1 MDRRSFVRGM
11 CLGGLATF
19 ALPGVRFAQVPGRSR
34 LVFVLL
40 RGGVDGLAAV
50 VPLGDP
56 AYRAARGRLAL
67 DPDGLRPLDGTF
79 SLAPGLAPLADFWDR
94 DELLAVHGVAIPYRS
109 RSHFDSQA
117 VLETGLDRPSGSADG
132 WLNRLLGVM
141 GGEASGVAVAAG
153 LPRSLVGPHPVT
165 TWSPTRLGVVEDGY
179 LERMALLYRADPELH
194 DRFEAALQLQ
204 ELSGAAADDES
215 GPADRRDR
223 EELRRRGRFGPVL
236 DATARFLREPDGPNV
251 AAVELSG
258 WDTHAAQGTA
268 GGGLDRRLGILAASL
283 ASFREAMGQAW
294 DDTTVVVLTEF
305 GRTVAPNGSGGTD
318 HGTAGA
324 GFVLGPRVRRS
335 AVVADWPGLAPGEL
349 FEGRDVRPTLDTRA
363 VLKGVLA
370 GVFDLTGRQ
379 ADRVFPG
386 SEGAPGR
393 WDLMG

>member
-50 VPLGDP
+50 VPVGDP
-56 AYRAARGRLAL
+56 AYRGARGRLAL

-79 SLAPGLAPLADFWDR
+79 SLAPGLAPLAGFWDR
-94 DELLAVHGVAIPYRS
+94 DELLAVHGVAVPYRS

-153 LPRSLVGPHPVT
+153 LPRSLAGPHPVT

-179 LERMALLYRADPELH
+179 LERMALLYRADPALH

-204 ELSGAAADDES
+204 ELSGAAADES
-215 GPADRRDR
+215 GSADRRGR
-223 EELRRRGRFGPVL
+223 EDLRRRGRFGPVL
-236 DATARFLREPDGPNV
+236 DATARFLREPGGPNV
-251 AAVELSG
+251 AAVELGG

-283 ASFREAMGQAW
+283 ASFREAMGEAW
-294 DDTTVVVLTEF
+294 ADTTVVVLTEF

-324 GFVLGPRVRRS
+324 GLVLGPAIRRS
-335 AVVADWPGLAPGEL
+335 AVVADWPGLAPREL
-349 FEGRDVRPTLDTRA
+349 FEGRDLRPTLDTRA

-370 GVFDLTGRQ
+370 GVFDLTGGQ

-386 SEGAPGR
+386 SEGVPGR